1 MKGNG
6 ENAQVELLMER
17 LQGRDN
23 ADAYAALK
31 ELLALSEATDAVSA
45 HFDTFA
51 RLLHAKSAFAR
62 TRGFLLIVA
71 NARWDAEER
80 TTGIFDDLARLF
92 NDPKPTTAR
101 QCVQAAPASPR
112 HSPRSCRAS
121 PRRSRESIPAA
132 IPIARPRSSPPTSP
146 RPSRPCAHSAQPP
159 PDAQTLGLFMVEFI
173 RTEAGPAR

>member
-45 HFDTFA
+45 RFDTFT

-71 NARWDAEER
+71 NAR
-80 TTGIFDDLARLF
+80 
-92 NDPKPTTAR
+92 
-101 QCVQAAPASPR
+101 
-112 HSPRSCRAS
+112 
-121 PRRSRESIPAA
+121 
-132 IPIARPRSSPPTSP
+132 
-146 RPSRPCAHSAQPP
+146 
-159 PDAQTLGLFMVEFI
+159 
-173 RTEAGPAR
+173 